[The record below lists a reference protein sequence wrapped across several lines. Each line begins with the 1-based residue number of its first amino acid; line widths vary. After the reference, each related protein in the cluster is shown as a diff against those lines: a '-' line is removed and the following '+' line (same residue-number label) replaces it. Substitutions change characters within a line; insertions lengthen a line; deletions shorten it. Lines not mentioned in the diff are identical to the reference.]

1 MIIANFSESI
11 WEMIFLF
18 TKQCTGIFI
27 PDITIWQSSCVF
39 PKSIILQFLPSFI
52 SPTPNTITNTTGKW
66 MDDESRK
73 YFLDVKKEK
82 YFYTMTRPVT
92 STSKHTKI
100 EKHPLSFIC
109 YPFLLLA
116 FPLFAEWLLLYQ
128 IYIVNNYLNA
138 KWMVKLSKH
147 LGIICFDQYWYISSV
162 FIERKM

>member
-11 WEMIFLF
+11 FEMIFLF
-18 TKQCTGIFI
+18 TKQYNEIFI

-116 FPLFAEWLLLYQ
+116 FPLFAERLLRHQ
-128 IYIVNNYLNA
+128 IDIVNNNLSA
-138 KWMVKLSKH
+138 KL
-147 LGIICFDQYWYISSV
+147 I
-162 FIERKM
+162 